1 MNNEDKELRTRPKK
15 RGSFRVYMNHFTRN
29 IYYIDLIDFSS
40 KQNKWIT
47 DQFKQSNTVNFN
59 KNKGYKYVLV
69 CIDGYSRYLMTRLLK
84 SKDARTVCS
93 AMQDIIKHYGIP
105 KHINCDQGTEF
116 VNAIFK
122 KNILEKYGIK
132 MYHMHS
138 DNKSVFA
145 ERVIRTIKEYII
157 GPFNRSKG
165 IWYEYIDQA
174 VKKHNEHVNKETGYT
189 PNDIW
194 KKNIVYFE
202 KDEPEHMAVKDTTPQ
217 YNVGEYVRIVKKPS
231 VLQKSSLTFKWSET
245 LYEVTE
251 IDSSVMPIMY
261 SVKNTETNVQATR
274 KYYYWELLKSKCK
287 PVVKSIVQTRSQS
300 KKNPE
305 NLKKAAQTHRPV
317 TRSQSLRPAARKR
330 SK

>member
-1 MNNEDKELRTRPKK
+1 MNNEEKELRSRMKK

-40 KQNKWIT
+40 KQNKWI
-47 DQFKQSNTVNFN
+47 QQQIRESNTVNFN
-59 KNKGYKYVLV
+59 KNKGYKYILV

-84 SKDARTVCS
+84 SKDARAVCN
-93 AMQDIIKHYGIP
+93 AMQDIIKHYGAP

-116 VNAIFK
+116 VNSFFK

-165 IWYEYIDQA
+165 IWYEYIDAA
-174 VKKHNEHVNKETGYT
+174 VNKHNNHVNKDTGYT

-194 KKNIVYFE
+194 KKNIVYYE
-202 KDEPEHMAVKDTTPQ
+202 KNEPNNLSEKDTTPQ
-217 YNVGEYVRIVKKPS
+217 YNIGDYVRIVKKPNL
-231 VLQKSSLTFKWSET
+231 LQKSSLTYKWSET
-245 LYEVTE
+245 LYEVTD
-251 IDSSVMPIMY
+251 IDTSFMPIMY
-261 SVKNTETNVQATR
+261 SVKNTETGEQATR

-287 PVVKSIVQTRSQS
+287 PVVKSIIQTRSQS

-305 NLKKAAQTHRPV
+305 NLRQAARTHRPV
-317 TRSQSLRPAARKR
+317 TRSVTQSTRKR